1 MQASLESIGLDKRL
15 EVHRAELTAFCQR
28 MLGAGEAEDSVQE
41 TFIRAW
47 RSFER
52 FEGRAPLRSW
62 LYRIA
67 KNVCLDMLEERKRRA
82 MPIDLVSAEPSARHA
97 DIPLPATSLVP
108 VHDIQAAADGNPEEA
123 VLMRESVRLA
133 LVTALQHL
141 PQRQRAVLILREVLR
156 WKASEVAELL
166 ETSVASVNSTH
177 QRARAT
183 LQTRETSASDP
194 SPADGAASPELLTRY
209 LDAFE
214 RYDMDTLLSVLQ
226 EDATS
231 LSAIRHRPPR
241 LSRRATPRSRA
252 AAG

>member
-1 MQASLESIGLDKRL
+1 
-15 EVHRAELTAFCQR
+15 
-28 MLGAGEAEDSVQE
+28 
-41 TFIRAW
+41 
-47 RSFER
+47 
-52 FEGRAPLRSW
+52 
-62 LYRIA
+62 
-67 KNVCLDMLEERKRRA
+67 
-82 MPIDLVSAEPSARHA
+82 
-97 DIPLPATSLVP
+97 
-108 VHDIQAAADGNPEEA
+108 
-123 VLMRESVRLA
+123 MRESVRLA

-194 SPADGAASPELLTRY
+194 SPTDGAASPELLTRY

-214 RYDMDTLLSVLQ
+214 RYDMDTLLSVLH

-231 LSAIRHRPPR
+231 LSAIRHRRPR